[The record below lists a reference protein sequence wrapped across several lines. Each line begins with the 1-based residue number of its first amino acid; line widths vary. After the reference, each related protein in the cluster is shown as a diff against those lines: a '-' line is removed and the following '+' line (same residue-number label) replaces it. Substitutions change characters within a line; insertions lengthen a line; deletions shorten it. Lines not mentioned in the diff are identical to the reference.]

1 MIRLAEGTAT
11 LGDLY
16 GGPQGAPGSTGAPD
30 GWRSFD
36 TPPMA
41 TIQDERG
48 KQVGAQQAAPQRD
61 VPGEVPVRR
70 ASRQEFLFTALRW
83 DFREAQIMVQG
94 YLDGNP
100 AASDADAYKH
110 CLQHA
115 RAGRHWNQSEVPS
128 NLADALDADPTRAP
142 DGSRARRLQEAL
154 GKDSEAAV
162 WCARAILHLH
172 PGLDLGLVYETSVQL
187 AQEVRNWTARG
198 AKDMRLTDLVACIQR
213 ESDWDPSCATLG
225 HDGVWYRGLIQCPSG
240 ELGEGLAEI
249 GGNLCHWGRER
260 SYASYCGGPGNP
272 QWWYSSQVLG
282 LGAGIEKALR
292 AEDAAARK
300 KAEKGSA

>member
-41 TIQDERG
+41 AIQDERG

-61 VPGEVPVRR
+61 VPGEAPVRR
-70 ASRQEFLFTALRW
+70 ASRQEFLLAALRW

-100 AASDADAYKH
+100 AASDADTYKH

-115 RAGRHWNQSEVPS
+115 RAGRHWNQSDVPS
-128 NLADALDADPTRAP
+128 NLSDALDADPTRAP
-142 DGSRARRLQEAL
+142 DGSRARRLQDAL

-162 WCARAILHLH
+162 WVARAALRLNS
-172 PGLDLGLVYETSVQL
+172 GLSLTLVYDAAIAM
-187 AQEVRNWTARG
+187 AQVSRNWRSRG
-198 AKDMRLTDLVACIQR
+198 ADLRVEDLVACAEV
-213 ESDWDPSCATLG
+213 ESSWDPTCQTGA
-225 HDGVWYRGLIQCPSG
+225 YKGLLQVPGIMLPVDANIAEAC
-240 ELGEGLAEI
+240 EEI
-249 GGNLCHWGRER
+249 G
-260 SYASYCGGPGNP
+260 SYLMHHDRTWAYSAFNGGPGNR
-272 QWWYSSQVLG
+272 QLGYASKLLGLSGRLIAVLG
-282 LGAGIEKALR
+282 PSPQGGGK
-292 AEDAAARK
+292 
-300 KAEKGSA
+300 